1 MTVMLNGRELTRA
14 DVVAVAREGA
24 RVAVAD
30 DALAAMAAARALA
43 DDTQERG
50 LPTYGLT
57 TGLGAQKRTTQ
68 AREDA
73 GFDRRQIAESRAGL
87 GRPAPRDVVRAAMLV
102 LANQLAAAFSCARP
116 ELAERLVAA
125 LNDDLRP
132 VVRSL
137 GSLGAADLAAM
148 ADIAHAVYS
157 GFDLAPGEGLAL
169 ISPSAFGTG
178 SAALALTDAARL
190 LDAADVAGALSLEGF
205 AANLSVLHPVTERAR
220 RDPVLARTLARF
232 RDLLDG
238 SCLWG
243 EGAARNLQDP
253 LTYRSTAPIQS
264 AARRA
269 LEHADDVL
277 AIELNA
283 QQGNPLVSVADRRIV
298 SAAVYE
304 VVGLAAALDYVRTA
318 FATTLTAAC
327 ERTVKLLDTPWSGLP
342 TGLLPGGG
350 PDLGLSILAVTAQ
363 SLAAEASLLAQPVS
377 FAVASSAGAE
387 GIEDR
392 ATHLP
397 LAARRLA
404 EMTALGEGV
413 VAIELVVSA
422 QAVDTRGMP
431 PMGRGT
437 RPPGV
442 AAPALGRGTREAYES
457 VREAV
462 PELRAGDTPPV
473 DVEPVR
479 ALVQAGAIGRA
490 ARDLRAQGA

>member
-1 MTVMLNGRELTRA
+1 MVTLNGRELTCA

-24 RVAVAD
+24 RVAIAE

-43 DDTQERG
+43 EDVLARG

-57 TGLGAQKRTTQ
+57 TGLGAQKRSFQ
-68 AREDA
+68 DHEDK
-73 GFDRRQIAESRAGL
+73 GFDWRQIAESRAGI
-87 GRPAPRDVVRAAMLV
+87 GEPAPHDVVRAAMLV
-102 LANQLAAAFSCARP
+102 LANQMAAAFSCARP
-116 ELAERLVAA
+116 ELLERLVAA

-148 ADIAHAVYS
+148 ADIAHAVYA

-178 SAALALTDAARL
+178 SAALALADAARL

-205 AANLSVLHPVTERAR
+205 AANLSVLHPVAERAR
-220 RDPVLARTLARF
+220 LDPVLARTLARF

-238 SCLWG
+238 SYLWA

-253 LTYRSTAPIQS
+253 LTYRSTAPIQ
-264 AARRA
+264 AAVRTA
-269 LEHADDVL
+269 LEHAHALL

-283 QQGNPLVSVADRRIV
+283 QQGNPLVSVEDGRMV

-304 VVGLAAALDYVRTA
+304 VVGLAAALDYVRAALATA
-318 FATTLTAAC
+318 LTAAC

-342 TGLLPGGG
+342 TGLLSGGG

-377 FAVASSAGAE
+377 FTVTSSAGAE

-404 EMTALGEGV
+404 EMTSLGAGV

-422 QAVDTRGMP
+422 QAVDVRAAGPPGRATRP
-431 PMGRGT
+431 TGRG
-437 RPPGV
+437 
-442 AAPALGRGTREAYES
+442 APSLGRGTRKAYER
-457 VREAV
+457 VREVV
-462 PELRAGDTPPV
+462 PEMTAGRTPPV

-479 ALVQAGAIGRA
+479 ALLRAAAIG
-490 ARDLRAQGA
+490 